1 MTYTVEDLRE
11 RLDEI
16 LQRVRA
22 GESVEILDN
31 GQEIARIQ
39 GIRST
44 AAGSGDPDED
54 ALRQLEEE
62 GIIISRA
69 TEPRPSLEEVRREL
83 EEMWRENPPKP
94 GGLARFLESRR

>member
-16 LQRVRA
+16 LQQVRA
-22 GESVEILDN
+22 GERVEILEN

-39 GIRST
+39 GVRS
-44 AAGSGDPDED
+44 ASAGSGDPDED

-62 GIIISRA
+62 GIISRA
-69 TEPRPSLEEVRREL
+69 TEPRPSLEDVRREL
-83 EEMWRENPPKP
+83 EELWRENPPKP